1 MSSPKTSSCYSDV
14 VCPFRSYLAIHNS
27 YLVTGGVG
35 ERVDPTGDLEKN
47 NSGSA
52 EERESSSP
60 EERESSSPEERESSS
75 PEGLEEYETEYEA
88 ISEEEV
94 HCSKN

>member
-14 VCPFRSYLAIHNS
+14 VCLFRRYLAIHNS
-27 YLVTGGVG
+27 YLVTGGMG
-35 ERVDPTGDLEKN
+35 ERVDPTGDSEKN

-52 EERESSSP
+52 EERELSST
-60 EERESSSPEERESSS
+60 
-75 PEGLEEYETEYEA
+75 EGLEEYETEYEA

>member
-27 YLVTGGVG
+27 YSVTGGVG
-35 ERVDPTGDLEKN
+35 ERVDPTGDSEKSK
-47 NSGSA
+47 SG
-52 EERESSSP
+52 SP
-60 EERESSSPEERESSS
+60 EERESCST
-75 PEGLEEYETEYEA
+75 EGLEEYETEYEA